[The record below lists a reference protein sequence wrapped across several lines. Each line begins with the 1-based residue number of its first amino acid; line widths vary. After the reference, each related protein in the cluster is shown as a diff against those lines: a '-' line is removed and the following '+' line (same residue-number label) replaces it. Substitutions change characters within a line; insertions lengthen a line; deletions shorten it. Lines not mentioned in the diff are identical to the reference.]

1 MPRRPMTP
9 MPRALLALAALA
21 LGADAKT
28 VDSRIPTA
36 LQPGLR
42 RGGEALTS
50 GLPPDGLSS
59 LQHLNRTGTGGMG
72 GGVNEP
78 GKPRAVNASTEEY
91 PQADENSLMCLTNTG
106 GTCWMQDCH
115 PWRGATCI
123 WNVCRCT
130 IGTCAGA
137 DGKCYAQQN
146 KVDQDPVRFR
156 NVAWPDR
163 QLAMDRWSV
172 RTVSD
177 PGFGQAPTV
186 APETEFILVRLPD
199 GEPML
204 ASKASPGYV
213 LVTKEED
220 RDEDGN
226 EMRTKKVVMAQ
237 IGSRPATA
245 LASRFTSVP
254 WKDGAVI
261 ISSNLRR
268 FQDDYYLAWYGN
280 GIEFPAWWSSKDPG
294 EMGYWMPD
302 RPLGVELKRFE
313 GQRCEFDCNH
323 IVWTLIEALFVAFLL
338 AFIGVAITM
347 FWWIKFG
354 QS

>member
-106 GTCWMQDCH
+106 GTCFMQDCH

-199 GEPML
+199 GSPML
-204 ASKASPGYV
+204 ASRVHPGYV
-213 LVTKEED
+213 LVTWRDGED
-220 RDEDGN
+220 HLHAGP
-226 EMRTKKVVMAQ
+226 TK
-237 IGSRPATA
+237 IGVRPAA
-245 LASRFTSVP
+245 VLASRFTSVP

-302 RPLGVELKRFE
+302 RPLGVELKQFE

-323 IVWTLIEALFVAFLL
+323 TTWALMEALLFACWVALL
-338 AFIGVAITM
+338 GWLLM
-347 FWWIKFG
+347 MCCC
-354 QS
+354 